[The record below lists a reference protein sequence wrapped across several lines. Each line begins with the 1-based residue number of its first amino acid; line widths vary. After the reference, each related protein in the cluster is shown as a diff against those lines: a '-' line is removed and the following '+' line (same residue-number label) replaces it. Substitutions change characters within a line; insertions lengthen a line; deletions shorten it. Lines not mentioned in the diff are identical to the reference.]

1 MIVRKLR
8 LQRGWTQEHLAE
20 LAGLSVRSIQRIERG
35 GAVGLETINSLAA
48 VFEVDRSLFTPGETA
63 VETRPSPQPDS
74 PPPPPTGSAPLRS
87 DEAEAMEYV
96 KGLKEFYGHVFLYV
110 VFVTV
115 FGFALGFERPMILIG
130 AIGWGIGVIINGLNA
145 YEVIHLFGPGWE
157 RRQVEKR
164 LGRRLQ

>member
-8 LQRGWTQEHLAE
+8 LQRGWTQEQLAQ
-20 LAGLSVRSIQRIERG
+20 LTGLSTRSIQRIERG
-35 GAVGLETINSLAA
+35 GALSLETMNSLAA
-48 VFEVDRSLFTPGETA
+48 VFGVDRSIFTPGETT
-63 VETRPSPQPDS
+63 VESSTPNPHDS
-74 PPPPPTGSAPLRS
+74 PPPPGTPLRN

-96 KGLKEFYGHVFLYV
+96 KGLKEFYGHVLLYV
-110 VFVTV
+110 TFVTV
-115 FGFALGFERPMILIG
+115 FGFAFGFERPMILIG

-145 YEVIHLFGPGWE
+145 FEVIHLFGPGWE

>member
-35 GAVGLETINSLAA
+35 SALSLETINALAA
-48 VFEVDRSLFTPGETA
+48 VFEVDRSLFTPGETTM
-63 VETRPSPQPDS
+63 ETRPPQSPDS
-74 PPPPPTGSAPLRS
+74 TPPPPPTSTPLRS

-110 VFVTV
+110 TFVTV
-115 FGFALGFERPMILIG
+115 FGFAFGFDRPMILVG

-145 YEVIHLFGPGWE
+145 FEVIHLFGPNWE

>member
-35 GAVGLETINSLAA
+35 GALSLETINSLAA
-48 VFEVDRSLFTPGETA
+48 VFEVDRSLFTPGEA
-63 VETRPSPQPDS
+63 IVEPSTPLQPVEPS
-74 PPPPPTGSAPLRS
+74 TPLKA

-96 KGLKEFYGHVFLYV
+96 KGLKEFYTHLFMYV
-110 VFVTV
+110 VFAVV
-115 FGFALGFERPMILIG
+115 FGVASGFDRPLILFG
-130 AIGWGIGVIINGLNA
+130 AIGWGIGVIVHGLA
-145 YEVIHLFGPGWE
+145 AFEVISLGGPNWE

>member
-8 LQRGWTQEHLAE
+8 LQRGWTQEQLAE

-35 GAVGLETINSLAA
+35 GALSLETINSLAA
-48 VFEVDRSLFTPGETA
+48 VFEVDRSLFTQGETT
-63 VETRPSPQPDS
+63 VETS
-74 PPPPPTGSAPLRS
+74 TPLKT
-87 DEAEAMEYV
+87 DEAEALEYV

-110 VFVTV
+110 VFVAIFGTV
-115 FGFALGFERPMILIG
+115 FGFERPMIYLG

-145 YEVIHLFGPGWE
+145 FEVIHFFGPSWE